1 MYVCIYVYISKN
13 ELKGLK
19 VKTTS
24 ISHRLKLSTNVSKSM
39 ISSSMSYV
47 KRNERSMCKLLLQIK
62 FKFTN

>member
-1 MYVCIYVYISKN
+1 MYVYMYIYIKKRFEGFEGKN
-13 ELKGLK
+13 NINI
-19 VKTTS
+19 TS
-24 ISHRLKLSTNVSKSM
+24 FEIIDKYVSKSM